1 MRLRTLACAVLLSL
15 GASYALTPVATHGTL
30 SIKNGQLVDSTGSA
44 VILRGVSMFWSSEP
58 DGNSFYNAGV
68 AQTLLGDWK
77 AAIVRVPLGIE
88 HVKNAPTG
96 NTSYLEDLSGGATPT
111 TSINAQ
117 RAFNMVDICIRQGLY
132 VILDWHA
139 EQLHQSEAVTFFTL
153 AAKKYGNVPNVIFE
167 TFNEPNGP
175 GWNDLVTYHNAVIAA
190 IRAQG
195 AKNVVLVGSPSWS
208 SQPNLTPAV
217 TDPTGNVAYTLH
229 FYAGASAHDAY
240 RSNVTSALGMG
251 RAVFI
256 SEWGTT
262 SADGASNVS
271 TGNSTTWLNLLETN
285 KVSSCNWAVS
295 NQLLD
300 PSNSSSTTVQGSA
313 ALLRTASKTGSWATS
328 DLTTSGNF
336 VRTWLQGKQSAYTL
350 PPSPPDTTYIPSN
363 TLYATANYDGTKADS
378 VASTDGGTKGML
390 SVASGSSASY
400 YLNSSVDAY
409 LSVSARVKPSS
420 GGGTLTFSWDGTVL
434 STMTVPSGTSW
445 MTVLDTFETK
455 TKTGAHVLK
464 IDVKGSIGAL
474 SSFTFTKM
482 PLSYNPIPVGIA
494 APASLAGRLSA
505 RATAS
510 AIVVDLPQGQTWSV
524 ARLVNAQ
531 GREMARVSVV
541 NGATQLS
548 LPPLRSV
555 GWVLL
560 ESGTSRIS
568 IPVAL
573 SAN

>member
-350 PPSPPDTTYIPSN
+350 PRIPDTMSIPSD
-363 TLYATANYDGTKADS
+363 TVFATSNYDGTKADS
-378 VASTDGGTKGML
+378 AASTDGGSHGML

-400 YLNSSVDAY
+400 YLISNINFY
-409 LSVSARVKPSS
+409 LKVVARVKPAS
-420 GGGTLTFSWDGTVL
+420 GGGNLVFSWDGTAL
-434 STMTVPSGTSW
+434 DTMKVPSGTAW
-445 MTVLDTFETK
+445 TTITDTFK
-455 TKTGAHVLK
+455 TKTTTGSHVLK
-464 IDVKGSIGAL
+464 VDVKGSISAL
-474 SSFTFTKM
+474 SNFTFVKM
-482 PLSYNPIPVGIA
+482 PISYNPIPVAIA
-494 APASLAGRLSA
+494 ASASLAGRLSA

>member
-58 DGNSFYNAGV
+58 DGYNFYTSGV

-77 AAIVRVPLGIE
+77 AAIVRVPMGIE
-88 HVKNAPTG
+88 HVTDAPAG
-96 NTSYLEDLSGGATPT
+96 NTSYLEDSAK
-111 TSINAQ
+111 NAS
-117 RAFNMVDICIRQGLY
+117 RAFNMVDLCIKQGLY

-139 EQLHQSEAVTFFTL
+139 HQLHQTEAVKFFTQ
-153 AAKKYGNVPNVIFE
+153 AAKKYKNVPNVLFE
-167 TFNEPNGP
+167 TFNEPAGP
-175 GWNDLVTYHNAVIAA
+175 GWSDLVTYHNAVIAA

-195 AKNVVLVGSPSWS
+195 ANNVVLVGSPSWS

-217 TDPTGNVAYTLH
+217 TDSKGNVAYTLH
-229 FYAGASAHDAY
+229 FYAGEGAHNSY
-240 RSNVTSALGMG
+240 QSTMTSALGMG

-262 SADGASNVS
+262 SADGASNFS
-271 TGNSTTWLNLLETN
+271 SGNSTTWLNLLDAN
-285 KVSSCNWAVS
+285 KVSSCNWAIS
-295 NQLLD
+295 DQLLD
-300 PSNSSSTTVQGSA
+300 PSNLTSTTVQGSA
-313 ALLRTASKTGSWATS
+313 ALQRSASKAGGWATT
-328 DLTTSGNF
+328 DLTPSGNF
-336 VRTWLQGKQSAYTL
+336 IRTWLQGKQSAYTL

-378 VASTDGGTKGML
+378 VASTDGGAKGML

-400 YLNSSVDAY
+400 YLYSSAEGY

-420 GGGTLTFSWDGTVL
+420 GGGSLTFSWDGTVL
-434 STMTVPSGTSW
+434 STMTVPSGTAW
-445 MTVLDTFETK
+445 VTVLDTFETK
-455 TKTGAHVLK
+455 TKTGPHVLK
-464 IDVKGSIGAL
+464 VDVKGSISAL
-474 SSFTFTKM
+474 SSFTFAKM
-482 PLSYNPIPVGIA
+482 PLSYNPIPVAIA
-494 APASLAGRLSA
+494 ASASLAGRLSA
-505 RATAS
+505 RATAT

-531 GREMARVSVV
+531 GREMARVSVA

-560 ESGTSRIS
+560 ESGTSRVS

>member
-1 MRLRTLACAVLLSL
+1 MKLRTLACAVLLSL

-58 DGNSFYNAGV
+58 DGYNFYTSGV

-77 AAIVRVPLGIE
+77 AAIVRVPMGIE
-88 HVKNAPTG
+88 HVTDAPAV
-96 NTSYLEDLSGGATPT
+96 NTSYLEDSAKNV
-111 TSINAQ
+111 S
-117 RAFNMVDICIRQGLY
+117 RVFNMVDLCIKQGLY
-132 VILDWHA
+132 VIIDWHA
-139 EQLHQSEAVTFFTL
+139 HQLHQTEAVKFFTQ
-153 AAKKYGNVPNVIFE
+153 AAKKYGKVPNVLFE

-175 GWNDLVTYHNAVIAA
+175 GWSDLVTYHNAVIAA

-229 FYAGASAHDAY
+229 FYAGEGAHNSY
-240 RSNVTSALGMG
+240 QSTMTNALSMG

-262 SADGASNVS
+262 SADGASNFS
-271 TGNSTTWLNLLETN
+271 SGNSTTWLNFLDAN
-285 KVSSCNWAVS
+285 KVSSCNWAIS
-295 NQLLD
+295 NQLAD
-300 PSNSSSTTVQGSA
+300 PSNVSSTTVQASA
-313 ALLRTASKTGSWATS
+313 ALLRAASKAGNWATS
-328 DLTTSGNF
+328 DLTPSGSF
-336 VRTWLQGKQSAYTL
+336 VRTWLQGKQNAYTL
-350 PPSPPDTTYIPSN
+350 PPSPPDTTSIPAN
-363 TLYATANYDGTKADS
+363 VLYATANYDGTKADS

-390 SVASGSSASY
+390 NVTSGSSASY
-400 YLNSSVDAY
+400 YLYANADGY
-409 LSVSARVKPSS
+409 WSVSARVKPSS
-420 GGGTLTFSWDGTVL
+420 GGGSLTFSWDGTEV
-434 STMTVPSGTSW
+434 STMNVPSGMAWT
-445 MTVLDTFETK
+445 TILDTFEAK
-455 TKTGAHVLK
+455 TTAGPHVLK
-464 IDVKGSIGAL
+464 VDVKGSINAL

-482 PLSYNPIPVGIA
+482 PLSYKPIPVAIA
-494 APASLAGRLSA
+494 ASVSLAGRLSA

-510 AIVVDLPQGQTWSV
+510 AIVVDLPQGHGWSV

-531 GREMARVSVV
+531 GREMARAFVA

-548 LPPLRSV
+548 LPPLRGI

-560 ESGTSRIS
+560 ESGTSRVS

-573 SAN
+573 PAN